1 MTEAGKNKKESIS
14 AQELGAV
21 SSVPKNKNEYQE
33 SELRWPKREKQ
44 RKYRSA
50 TKINTRKPIKREKK
64 RKKLKKVSQRDY
76 KINT

>member
-44 RKYRSA
+44 RKYLKA
-50 TKINTRKPIKREKK
+50 TKMNTKKMNFDDRSGGGIKKQ
-64 RKKLKKVSQRDY
+64 LKKVS
-76 KINT
+76 